1 VSPFVRRARGIGAI
15 LAASAA
21 LAPAASADTAP
32 PPPAELQVLDGDGW
46 HDRNRFDLRWTNAA
60 TGPDVAAVHYLVRDP
75 LGGIVVGPVELAG
88 PRREI
93 DGIRVPSSPGAY
105 TAEVWLEST
114 GGSEGPAATARL
126 RFDPTPPAQVAA
138 LAPSGWLSRNELP
151 YAIRI
156 GHPAGPQPVSGIRG
170 YAISIDRSASS
181 SPCAGSERCS
191 DAETDLRGG
200 VDEDA
205 LIVDELPEGVS
216 YVHALAVSG
225 SQVHS
230 VAAGH
235 TPLRVDRT
243 DPITRLSGDPAG
255 WTNRTVKLEA
265 VATDSG
271 SGMTAGG
278 DGAPFTAIRVDDGA
292 PVVDDGGSVSAAVI
306 APGIHNVV
314 FYARDAAGNVDDGA
328 DVNGGENAEPSAT
341 TVRIDRRPPTVVFA
355 GSPDPEDPELIEA
368 RVSDALSGPDPSRGQ
383 IAVRA
388 AGSDG
393 AYEPLPTVV
402 AGGKLF
408 AHWASDD
415 YPVGEYEFRATG
427 YDAAGNAATSASR
440 ANEMP
445 MVLPNPLK
453 ARAILSAGFGTDP
466 GTPRTAQAVPYGQG
480 ATFSG
485 SLRAT
490 SDIPLAGKPVTVIE
504 RFDRGA
510 AGQRR
515 ETVVSTGADGS
526 FSLQLEPGANREV
539 FAVFA
544 GTRTAT
550 GTSSR
555 PLRLQV
561 AGGVRLRASA
571 RLARIGGR
579 PIVFRGSVACDAGEL
594 PADGATVQL
603 QFRAAGLPW
612 SEFRTVQTNGR
623 GGFRYAY
630 RFSDD
635 DSRGVSFRFRAV
647 VPTQS
652 DWPYEPGG
660 SRPVAVRGT

>member
-1 VSPFVRRARGIGAI
+1 M
-15 LAASAA
+15 
-21 LAPAASADTAP
+21 
-32 PPPAELQVLDGDGW
+32 
-46 HDRNRFDLRWTNAA
+46 
-60 TGPDVAAVHYLVRDP
+60 AAVHYLVRDP
-75 LGGIVVGPVELAG
+75 LGEIVVGPVELAG
-88 PRREI
+88 PRQEI
-93 DGIRVPSSPGAY
+93 DGLRVPSSPGAY
-105 TAEVWLEST
+105 TAEVWLESA
-114 GGSEGPAATARL
+114 GGSEGPAATAKL
-126 RFDPTPPAQVAA
+126 RFDPTPPAPVAA

-156 GHPAGPQPVSGIRG
+156 GHPPGPQPVSGIRG
-170 YAISIDRSASS
+170 YAVSIDRSASS
-181 SPCAGSERCS
+181 SPCAGTERCS

-216 YVHALAVSG
+216 YVHAVAVSG

-230 VAAGH
+230 VAPGH

-243 DPITRLSGDPAG
+243 DPVTRLSGDPTG
-255 WTNRTVKLEA
+255 WTNRTVELEA

-271 SGMTAGG
+271 SGMKAGG

-292 PVVDDGGSVSAAVI
+292 PVVDDGDSVSAMVI
-306 APGIHNVV
+306 APGVHSVA

-328 DVNGGENAEPSAT
+328 DVNGRENAEPSAT
-341 TVRIDRRPPTVVFA
+341 TVRIDRRPPAVVFA

-368 RVSDALSGPDPSRGQ
+368 RVSDLLSGPDPSRGQ

-388 AGSDG
+388 SGSDG
-393 AYEPLPTVV
+393 PFEPLPTVA
-402 AGGKLF
+402 AGGMLF
-408 AHWASDD
+408 ARWASDD

-440 ANEMP
+440 ANERP

-453 ARAILSAGFGTDP
+453 ARAILSAGFGTAP
-466 GTPRTAQAVPYGQG
+466 GALPTAQAVPYGQG
-480 ATFSG
+480 ATFGG

-490 SDIPLAGKPVTVIE
+490 SDTPLAGKPVTVIE

-510 AGQRR
+510 VQQRR
-515 ETVVSTGADGS
+515 ETVIATGADGS

-555 PLRLQV
+555 PSRLQV
-561 AGGVRLRASA
+561 AGGVSMRASA
-571 RLARIGGR
+571 KLARIGGR
-579 PIVFRGSVACDAGEL
+579 PIVFRGSVACAAGEL

-635 DSRGVSFRFRAV
+635 DSRGVRFRFRAV